1 MISDQQIKNFLA
13 FADSHSDFV
22 IIGHK
27 EPDGDCIASCLAL
40 DELLRLMG
48 KKTVLLS
55 AGPFKRTE
63 TKVYEHLF
71 SSAFEDKANAAKYG
85 LFIVDC
91 SKKDRIG
98 EIDIADID
106 FDTFIIDHHKT
117 AAAEGKNC
125 IIDSSAPAAAY
136 LVQQLFEAVHGEVTK
151 AAAEV
156 LFFGLSTD
164 SGFFRFLEED
174 SAEIFMAAARLIKKG
189 ASPKKTYNHMTGGKS
204 FSSRKLLG
212 RHLDHAESFFDGRLI
227 ITYETTE
234 DTLTFGQ
241 NGRDSDA
248 LYQNLLA
255 IEGVEAIVNIK
266 QETPEQCTAGF
277 RSRENVD
284 VSVIAAHFG
293 GGGHKN
299 ASGASCTTT
308 IKEFIPQLLQEF
320 QKIF

>member
-1 MISDQQIKNFLA
+1 
-13 FADSHSDFV
+13 
-22 IIGHK
+22 
-27 EPDGDCIASCLAL
+27 
-40 DELLRLMG
+40 
-48 KKTVLLS
+48 
-55 AGPFKRTE
+55 
-63 TKVYEHLF
+63 
-71 SSAFEDKANAAKYG
+71 
-85 LFIVDC
+85 
-91 SKKDRIG
+91 
-98 EIDIADID
+98 
-106 FDTFIIDHHKT
+106 
-117 AAAEGKNC
+117 
-125 IIDSSAPAAAY
+125 
-136 LVQQLFEAVHGEVTK
+136 
-151 AAAEV
+151 
-156 LFFGLSTD
+156 
-164 SGFFRFLEED
+164 
-174 SAEIFMAAARLIKKG
+174 
-189 ASPKKTYNHMTGGKS
+189 MTGGKS